1 MRPLL
6 IWNCQLQQPKTPGCI
21 CVPCIERNCVI
32 CVSTIVIKNYDWNM
46 CIFLWDICTF
56 LSLQW
61 KTGDVCFKPCKDY
74 VWLIKHIVCMISSLK
89 WCTVF
94 NYIYIYIW
102 WINLIYC
109 ILSHWIYLCKVCC
122 LNEYTKWY
130 NNMIYEYSSLWG
142 FWPLMEWWNHI
153 NFFQSSKYIL
163 LIEGTCFS
171 YLRS

>member
-1 MRPLL
+1 MSACSNFNNLYSVLNFLTAVFHVFYFITHPWSNYRYYFITGYRVKYVEDGFVEVIKKTYVRPLL

-94 NYIYIYIW
+94 NYIYIYD
-102 WINLIYC
+102 
-109 ILSHWIYLCKVCC
+109 
-122 LNEYTKWY
+122 E
-130 NNMIYEYSSLWG
+130 
-142 FWPLMEWWNHI
+142 
-153 NFFQSSKYIL
+153 
-163 LIEGTCFS
+163 
-171 YLRS
+171 